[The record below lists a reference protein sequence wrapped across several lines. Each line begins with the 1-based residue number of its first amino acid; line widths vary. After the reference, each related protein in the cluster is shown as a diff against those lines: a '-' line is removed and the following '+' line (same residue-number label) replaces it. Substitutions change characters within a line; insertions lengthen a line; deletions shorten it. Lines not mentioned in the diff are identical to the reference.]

1 MKKHLEFKRYLVS
14 FDSQNLPHVFT
25 DVLVIGSGAA
35 GLSAALQAAK
45 FGSALI
51 VTKDKVDENN
61 THYAQGG
68 IAVVLDARASSG
80 HSEAA
85 DSFDAHIKDTLAA
98 GQGLCDPEVV
108 EEVIKGGPQRIKEL
122 IGWGAKFDRRNGEFV
137 FTQEGGHSHPRIIHA
152 RCDSTGME
160 TEATLVCLVKKR
172 KIALLE
178 NTVVID
184 LLVADGSCKGAI
196 VWDNHRG
203 KMLIWA
209 KQIIL
214 ASGGCGQVYRETTN
228 PEVTTGDGLAVAY
241 RAGAE
246 VQDLEFLQFHPTT
259 LYIAGASRIL
269 ISETLRGEGG
279 ILRNKHGENF
289 MQKYHPMAELAPRDI
304 VSRSILQEMRATDH
318 THVYLDVTHIP
329 KNVLNARFPKIKE
342 VCASFDIGISEDL
355 IPVRPS
361 AHYMVGGVRVNKNAQ
376 TNLTGL
382 YACGEAACTGL
393 HGANR
398 LGSNSLLECLVYG
411 YKAGN
416 EAGKALSSMKGDLFP
431 SSIRA
436 VLKESERMELDLED
450 VKNSLKS
457 LMWRCV
463 GIERDAKHL
472 QDAEEMIDHWFS
484 YVMNK
489 EFSTPAGWELQNMLT
504 VSKLITQSA
513 LQREE
518 TRGVHYRTDFP
529 EVDNVNWARHI
540 IFSKKETLLEIPNP
554 AQ

>member
-1 MKKHLEFKRYLVS
+1 MKRHFEFKRYLVS
-14 FDSQNLPHVFT
+14 FDSHSLPHVFT
-25 DVLVIGSGAA
+25 DILVIGSGAA

-45 FGSALI
+45 FGSVLI
-51 VTKDKVDENN
+51 VTKNKVDENN

-68 IAVVLDARASSG
+68 VAVVLDST
-80 HSEAA
+80 
-85 DSFDAHIKDTLAA
+85 DSFDAHIKDTLVA
-98 GQGLCDPEVV
+98 GQGLCDTEVV
-108 EEVIKGGPQRIKEL
+108 EEVIREGPQRIKEL
-122 IGWGAKFDRRNGEFV
+122 IKWGAKFDRHNDELV
-137 FTQEGGHSHPRIIHA
+137 FTQEGGHSHARIIHA
-152 RCDSTGME
+152 KGDSTGME
-160 TEATLVCLVKKR
+160 IEAALVRLIKKKR

-178 NTVVID
+178 NTFVID
-184 LLVADGSCKGAI
+184 LLVKDESCKGVI

-203 KMLIWA
+203 KILIWA

-228 PEVTTGDGLAVAY
+228 PEVTTGDGLAMAY

-246 VQDLEFLQFHPTT
+246 VQDLEFMQFHPTT
-259 LYIAGASRIL
+259 LYIAGASRAL

-279 ILRNKHGENF
+279 ILRNKHGESF
-289 MQKYHPMAELAPRDI
+289 MQKYHPKAELASRDV

-329 KNVLNARFPKIKE
+329 KDVLNTRFPKIRDL
-342 VCASFDIGISEDL
+342 CASFDIDISEDL

-361 AHYMVGGVRVNKNAQ
+361 AHYMVGGVRVNKKAQ
-376 TNLTGL
+376 TNIHNL

-411 YKAGN
+411 CKAGN
-416 EAGKALSSMKGDLFP
+416 EAGKELGNMTGDLFP
-431 SSIRA
+431 CSIQSTI
-436 VLKESERMELDLED
+436 KEPEKVELDLED

-472 QDAEEMIDHWFS
+472 QDAEEMIDYWCS
-484 YVMNK
+484 YVMDK
-489 EFSTPAGWELQNMLT
+489 EFSTPAGWELQDMLT
-504 VSKLITQSA
+504 VSKLITQAA

-518 TRGVHYRTDFP
+518 TRGVHHRVDFQ
-529 EVDNVNWARHI
+529 EVNNVNWTRHI
-540 IFSKKETLLEIPNP
+540 IFSRKETL
-554 AQ
+554 